1 MALTK
6 SALMSLTNKQRFFH
20 VSDTFLL
27 SRSSQIDCF
36 FNLTLQ
42 CVVLGNLDS
51 KLALVLVKYF
61 LELLHLLL
69 NSLNVSLSL
78 SNNFSLLLGLKDEVA
93 AAVLTWLSKKV
104 IGL

>member
-1 MALTK
+1 M
-6 SALMSLTNKQRFFH
+6 
-20 VSDTFLL
+20 
-27 SRSSQIDCF
+27 
-36 FNLTLQ
+36 
-42 CVVLGNLDS
+42 LGNLYS
-51 KLALVLVKYF
+51 KLALVLVNYF

>member
-6 SALMSLTNKQRFFH
+6 LALMSLTNKQRFFH

-78 SNNFSLLLGLKDEVA
+78 SNNISLLLSLSDEVA
-93 AAVLTWLSKKV
+93 TAVLTLLTKQMIS
-104 IGL
+104 L